1 MKVTTFLNKLVFIGA
16 MTLAQAAFAECASVG
31 MMGGCVPAAGMVDVP
46 THMKSQ
52 IVNRVVPQKTT
63 PAAQNKPSNA
73 SAGKKGGGAN
83 IAIASATQTVQK

>member
-1 MKVTTFLNKLVFIGA
+1 LKVTTFLNNLVFIGA

-52 IVNRVVPQKTT
+52 IVNRVVSQKTT
-63 PAAQNKPSNA
+63 PIAQNKTSNA
-73 SAGKKGGGAN
+73 SAGKKAIGTN
-83 IAIASATQTVQK
+83 IAVASATQSVQK